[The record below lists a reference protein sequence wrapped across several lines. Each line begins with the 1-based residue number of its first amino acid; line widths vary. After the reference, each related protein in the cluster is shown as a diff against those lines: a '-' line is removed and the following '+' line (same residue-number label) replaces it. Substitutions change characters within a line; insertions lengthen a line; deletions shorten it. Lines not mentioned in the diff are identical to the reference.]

1 LRSSGLNFVEEVFTK
16 RRCFSRRS
24 CQRCSKQHWNR
35 LLQASS
41 YRWRIHKCYV
51 LLATSC
57 CDKPT

>member
-1 LRSSGLNFVEEVFTK
+1 LRSSGLNFVEEVFTT

-41 YRWRIHKCYV
+41 YRWTYPQMLRVTCHIV
-51 LLATSC
+51 LW
-57 CDKPT
+57 